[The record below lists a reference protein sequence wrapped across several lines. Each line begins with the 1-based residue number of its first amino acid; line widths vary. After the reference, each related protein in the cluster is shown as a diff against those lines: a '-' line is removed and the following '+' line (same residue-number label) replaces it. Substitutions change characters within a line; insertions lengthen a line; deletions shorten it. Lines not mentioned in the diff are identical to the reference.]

1 MSMTTYGQTG
11 ATGPVGVPSLLQ
23 LEITGKCQLMCRHC
37 YAGSGP
43 VGTHGSMT
51 DEDWLG
57 VIDQAAALGIR
68 AVQFIGGEPGL
79 HPALSRLVG
88 HAVAAGLDVE
98 VYTNLVRVTPGQWA
112 VFALPGVSLA
122 TSWYSDD
129 PSEHAVITGR
139 DTHARTW
146 ANITECVGRG
156 IPLRAG
162 VVTGIVP
169 GQRHRQAVEALRAL
183 GVPVSTDYVR
193 QLGRGTLPDPA
204 ALCGACGGG
213 VACVDPAGDVHPC
226 PMSRWVYAGSVRD
239 GLASALAQVRQ
250 AAFDAGLTRVE
261 HVGSRP
267 PCAPDTFCD
276 PNYCNPKCIPSLT

>member
-1 MSMTTYGQTG
+1 MSMTTYEQTS

-43 VGTHGSMT
+43 AGTHGSMT
-51 DEDWLG
+51 DEDWLS

-68 AVQFIGGEPGL
+68 IVQFIGGEPGL
-79 HPALSRLVG
+79 HPGLSRLVG
-88 HAVAAGLDVE
+88 HAVGAGLGVE
-98 VYTNLVRVTPGQWA
+98 VYTNLVRVTAGQWA

-146 ANITECVGRG
+146 ANITKCVGRG

-162 VVTGIVP
+162 VITGIVP

-183 GVPVSTDYVR
+183 GVPVSIDRVR

-204 ALCGACGGG
+204 ALCGACGDG
-213 VACVDPAGDVHPC
+213 VASVDPVGGVHPC

-239 GLASALAQVRQ
+239 GVAGALAQVRR
-250 AAFDAGLTRVE
+250 AALDAGLARAALAGPGRE
-261 HVGSRP
+261 CP
-267 PCAPDTFCD
+267 PDALCD
-276 PNYCNPKCIPSLT
+276 PNYCTPKCIPSLT